1 MNRIIALDIAKA
13 ICIIL
18 VVMGHYV
25 PDNSPAW
32 YVLVH
37 DVIYTF
43 HMPLFMFVSGYV
55 LYRYKK
61 EEHLWRFF
69 VEESQTADGSL
80 PYDFC
85 YGYRH

>member
-1 MNRIIALDIAKA
+1 ME
-13 ICIIL
+13 IL
-18 VVMGHYV
+18 C
-25 PDNSPAW
+25 
-32 YVLVH
+32 
-37 DVIYTF
+37 
-43 HMPLFMFVSGYV
+43 

>member
-18 VVMGHYV
+18 VVMGNLYFPHATLYV
-25 PDNSPAW
+25 CQW
-32 YVLVH
+32 LC
-37 DVIYTF
+37 
-43 HMPLFMFVSGYV
+43 

-69 VEESQTADGSL
+69 VEESQMADGSL